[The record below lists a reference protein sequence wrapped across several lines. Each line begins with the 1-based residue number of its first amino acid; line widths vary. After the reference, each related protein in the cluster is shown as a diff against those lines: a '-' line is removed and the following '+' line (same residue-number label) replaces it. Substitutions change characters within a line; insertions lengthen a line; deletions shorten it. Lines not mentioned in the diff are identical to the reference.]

1 MYLKLIV
8 LTCKNV
14 LASLSKGKWRSWNR
28 ARSYVLL
35 CKRAELA
42 SIEGPVWGYHS
53 CCRGCKA
60 SSQCSEAAHWAG
72 TILICLGAGFQR
84 FLVWEVRAVWA
95 GQGGSSTVGEGP
107 RSLCKREQWFANLTW
122 ILGVGRC
129 LLQELETFM
138 LWKCQ
143 YSWFQNCWHKLFWF
157 FFCNVLLI
165 LNQISPTIWTHYFL
179 CCRQRCW
186 AEFTGIYLLLQL
198 PSQLKYQPWQNEL
211 SKKKAKKCCLVS

>member
-122 ILGVGRC
+122 IWGWAGVYYKS
-129 LLQELETFM
+129 L
-138 LWKCQ
+138 K
-143 YSWFQNCWHKLFWF
+143 H
-157 FFCNVLLI
+157 
-165 LNQISPTIWTHYFL
+165 L
-179 CCRQRCW
+179 CCGNVSIVDSGT
-186 AEFTGIYLLLQL
+186 AGINCFGF
-198 PSQLKYQPWQNEL
+198 SFVMF
-211 SKKKAKKCCLVS
+211 C